1 MKKILIAVS
10 VIFLSGLVSCKKYL
24 DINKDPDRIAEA
36 SAPINLLLTNA
47 TVNTGFSSG
56 SDLNRFGGLLIQH
69 YSGQT
74 TGGETQTQQYE
85 KYLLQSAD
93 VNNMWNLFYATT
105 LNDLEVIIRLATVQ
119 ESPYYRG
126 VAKLLKAYNYHHLV
140 DAYGNIP
147 FSETQQTSLNT
158 SPKYD
163 DGATIYPALI
173 TMIDEALADLNST
186 STGLA
191 PGANST
197 IYSGSF
203 TTRKANWIKFGNT
216 LKLRLFIHSS
226 KLNLPETVAKI
237 TTLVNQAGVS
247 FFAANADNF
256 EMPFFNLLNR
266 QNPIHQF
273 ELSRGNNLF
282 PNKFLVDAMNAKLDP
297 RRPSYFSTLPFGS
310 TTYVGAA
317 SGDIQS
323 QKYSRIHSYLR
334 GTASGGTANTDG
346 STNANPFAGS
356 ITYDGTA
363 PIRMLTFA
371 EYNFI
376 RAEAA
381 VYGAPGGAQTFF
393 QAGITASMQA
403 AGVSATDITAYIAL
417 NGTLSGT
424 NSDKISQIINE
435 KFVANFGV
443 MQESWTDWRRT
454 GFPAI
459 VKVANAVTTDIPRS
473 LPYPQGEIDA
483 NKNAPPQK
491 PNLLVRVFWDKL

>member
-1 MKKILIAVS
+1 MKKILIPVS
-10 VIFLSGLVSCKKYL
+10 VIFLLGLVSCKKYF

-56 SDLNRFGGLLIQH
+56 SDLNRYAGLLMQQ

-85 KYLLQSAD
+85 KYLLQSSD

-105 LNDLEVIIRLATVQ
+105 LNDLEVIISLATTQ
-119 ESPYYRG
+119 NAPYYRG

-140 DAYGNIP
+140 DAFGEVP
-147 FSETQQTSLNT
+147 FSEAQQTSSNT
-158 SPKYD
+158 SPKFD
-163 DGATIYPALI
+163 DGAAVYTALI
-173 TMIDEALADLNST
+173 KIIDEALADLNGP
-186 STGLA
+186 STGLE

-203 TTRKANWIKFGNT
+203 STKKANWIKFGNT
-216 LKLRLFIHSS
+216 LKLRLLIHSS
-226 KLNLPETVAKI
+226 KLSLTETVAKI
-237 TTLVNQAGVS
+237 TTLVNQSGVS
-247 FFAANADNF
+247 FFASNADNF
-256 EMPFFNLLNR
+256 EMPFFNLQNR

-273 ELSRGNNLF
+273 DLSRANYLF
-282 PNKFLVDAMNAKLDP
+282 PNKFLVDAMNIKSDP
-297 RRPSYFSTLPFGS
+297 RRASYFSTFPFGS
-310 TTYVGAA
+310 TTYAGAA
-317 SGDIQS
+317 SGDAQS

-334 GTASGGTANTDG
+334 GAATGGTANADG
-346 STNANPFAGS
+346 STPANPFAGS

-381 VYGAPGGAQTFF
+381 VYGAPGNAQTFF

-403 AGVSATDITAYIAL
+403 AGVSALDISTYIAL
-417 NGTLSGT
+417 YGTLAGT
-424 NSDKISQIINE
+424 NSEQVSQIINE

-454 GFPAI
+454 GFPSI
-459 VKVANAVTTDIPRS
+459 LKVSNAVTTDIPRS
-473 LPYPQGEIDA
+473 LPFPQSEIDA

-491 PNLLVRVFWDKL
+491 PNLLVRVFWDKP